1 MRTRIIQDDPEPT
14 ESQRPAEPPPPPGVR
29 TRNIAA
35 RAGRWS
41 ARHKRLAVLGWLVFV
56 FLAYMIGNNV
66 GTDTLTNEEAAVGES
81 GEASRIVADAY
92 PENLGEAVLI
102 QSKTLKAD
110 APEYRAVVTD
120 VARRIEATK
129 GTTSVSTPYDKG
141 SPGPV
146 SDDRHSVMV
155 SFEVKGDLKNKTA
168 MKTIDATVAQTEAA
182 QRAHPGFNIE
192 QFGSGSSEDAFMDV
206 FEKDLRKATFGS
218 LPITLILLVLTF
230 GTLVAAGIP
239 LLLAITGVL
248 ATMGLVGPL
257 SQVSPVEQTITHVI
271 LLIGLAVGV
280 DYALFYLRRM
290 REERAAGHSVETSID
305 VAAATSGRS
314 VLISGLTVIIAM
326 AGMYLA
332 GAPTFTSFAT
342 GTILVVAVAV
352 VGSLTVLPALLSKLG
367 DGIERGRVPGLGRL
381 RARVARFGIWSRILD
396 RVLRRPLL
404 WGGLAAA
411 LLVAL
416 AIPAIGLDTGTPNT
430 AASLPQDEPVVQT
443 FNRVRE
449 AFPQETSSL
458 GLVVKARDVTS
469 PEVTAGLEKLRQ
481 ATAEHRDLL
490 PGSKP
495 DTEVSPDKTVVTVEM
510 EIAGDG
516 TDEKSNQALDVLR
529 NDVVPPTIGA
539 VDGVQTYVTG
549 ATALDADFNDTMS
562 SHIPYVFAF
571 VLTAAFLLLL
581 VTFRSIVVPIKAIV
595 LNLLS
600 VAAAYGVMVL
610 VFQHGWGKSLLGFT
624 ETGPIESWIP
634 LFMFVVL
641 FGLSMDY
648 HVFILSRVREAYD
661 NGMKTED
668 AVSYAIKNTAGVVTS
683 AAVVMVAVFAI
694 FGSLSFIMFKQ
705 MGVGLAFAVL
715 IDATL
720 IRGVLLPATMKLLGD
735 RNWWLPRSLGWIPH
749 TEHEGKAKPR
759 PAPAA

>member
-1 MRTRIIQDDPEPT
+1 MRTRIIQNDPEPP
-14 ESQRPAEPPPPPGVR
+14 EPQSSSEPPPPPGVK

-41 ARHKRLAVLGWLVFV
+41 ARHRRLAVLGWLAFV
-56 FLAYMIGNNV
+56 FLAYMIGSNV
-66 GTDTLTNEEAAVGES
+66 GTDTLTDEEAAVGES
-81 GEASRIVADAY
+81 GEASRVVADAY
-92 PENLGEAVLI
+92 PQNLGEAVLI
-102 QSKTLKAD
+102 QSKTLTAD
-110 APEYRAVVTD
+110 SPEYRAVVAD
-120 VARRIEATK
+120 VTRRVEATE
-129 GTTSVSTPYDKG
+129 GTTKVSSPYDR
-141 SPGPV
+141 SNPSAV
-146 SDDRHSVMV
+146 SDDGHSTMV
-155 SFEVKGDLKNKTA
+155 GFEVKGDLKDATA
-168 MKTIDATVAQTEAA
+168 KETIDASLAQTEAA
-182 QRAHPGFNIE
+182 QRAHPSFNIE
-192 QFGSGSSEDAFMDV
+192 QFGSGSSEDAFDAV
-206 FEKDLRKATFGS
+206 FEKDLKKATFGS

-290 REERAAGHSVETSID
+290 REERAAGHSVEASID

-381 RARVARFGIWSRILD
+381 RARVARIGIWSRILD

-416 AIPAIGLDTGTPNT
+416 AIPAIGLDTGTPDT
-430 AASLPQDEPVVQT
+430 SASLPQDEPVVQT
-443 FNRVRE
+443 FNRVQE
-449 AFPQETSSL
+449 AFPQETDFL
-458 GLVVKARDVTS
+458 EVVVKADDVTS
-469 PEVTAGLEKLRQ
+469 PEVTEGLAKLDQ
-481 ATAEHRDLL
+481 AAAQHRDLL
-490 PGSKP
+490 PGSNP
-495 DTEVSPDKTVVTVEM
+495 DVNVSPDKTVVTVEM

-516 TDEKSNQALDVLR
+516 TDAKSKEALEVLR

-539 VDGVQTYVTG
+539 VDGVQTYVGGG
-549 ATALDADFNDTMS
+549 AAQDADFNDTMS
-562 SHIPYVFAF
+562 SHVPYVFAF
-571 VLTAAFLLLL
+571 VLSAAFLLLL
-581 VTFRSIVVPIKAIV
+581 VTFRSIVVPLKAIV

-610 VFQHGWGKSLLGFT
+610 VFQHGWGKELLGFS

-634 LFMFVVL
+634 LFLFVVL

-668 AVSYAIKNTAGVVTS
+668 AVAYAIKNTAGVVTS

-720 IRGVLLPATMKLLGD
+720 IRGVLLPASMKLLGD
-735 RNWWLPRSLGWIPH
+735 RNWWLPRSLGWIPEI
-749 TEHEGKAKPR
+749 EHEGKAR
-759 PAPAA
+759 QPATA

>member
-1 MRTRIIQDDPEPT
+1 VRTRIIQDQPESSEP
-14 ESQRPAEPPPPPGVR
+14 QVPAEPPSGVK

-41 ARHKRLAVLGWLVFV
+41 ARHKRLAVIGWLAFV
-56 FLAYMIGNNV
+56 VLAYMVGNNV
-66 GTDTLTNEEAAVGES
+66 GTDTLSNEEAAVGES
-81 GEASRIVADAY
+81 GKAARVVAGAY
-92 PENLGEAVLI
+92 PKEIDESVLI
-102 QSKTLKAD
+102 QSKALTAEK
-110 APEYRAVVTD
+110 PVYRAVVAD
-120 VARRIEATK
+120 VTRRIERID
-129 GTTSVSTPYDKG
+129 GTIDVRTPYEETQ
-141 SPGPV
+141 PGPT
-146 SDDRHSVMV
+146 SEDGHSVMV
-155 SFEVKGDLKNKTA
+155 SFGVAGDIKDKSA
-168 MKTIDATVAQTEAA
+168 MKVIDASVDATEAA
-182 QRAHPGFNIE
+182 QRAHPSFNIE
-192 QFGSGSSEDAFMDV
+192 QFGSGSSEDAIMDV
-206 FEKDLRKATFGS
+206 FSKDLRKATLGS
-218 LPITLILLVLTF
+218 LPITLILLVITF

-239 LLLAITGVL
+239 LLLALTGVL

-280 DYALFYLRRM
+280 DYALFYIRRM
-290 REERAAGHSVETSID
+290 REERAAGRSTEAAID

-314 VLISGLTVIIAM
+314 VLVSGLTVIIAM

-352 VGSLTVLPALLSKLG
+352 VGSLTVLPALLSRLG

-381 RARVARFGIWSRILD
+381 RARVARIGIWSRILD

-416 AIPAIGLDTGTPNT
+416 ALPAIGLDTGTPNT

-443 FNRVRE
+443 FNHVE
-449 AFPQETSSL
+449 KAFPQETSSL
-458 GLVVKARDVTS
+458 NVVVQADDVTS
-469 PEVTAGLEKLRQ
+469 PKVQQGLTAMERA
-481 ATAEHRDLL
+481 ATQHRELL
-490 PGSKP
+490 PGSAP
-495 DTEVSPDKTVVTVEM
+495 DIEVSPDKSVVKVEM

-516 TDEKSNQALDVLR
+516 TDEQSAQALEVLR
-529 NDVVPPTIGA
+529 TDVVPPTIGA
-539 VDGVQTYVTG
+539 VDGVQTYVGG
-549 ATALDADFNDTMS
+549 ATAEDADFNDTMS
-562 SHIPYVFAF
+562 SHVPYVFAF
-571 VLTAAFLLLL
+571 VLSAAFLLLL

-610 VFQHGWGKSLLGFT
+610 VFQHGWGKSLLGFS
-624 ETGPIESWIP
+624 ETGPIEAWIP
-634 LFMFVVL
+634 LFLFVVL

-683 AAVVMVAVFAI
+683 AAVVMIAVFAI

-720 IRGVLLPATMKLLGD
+720 IRGILLPATMKLLGD

-749 TEHEGKAKPR
+749 IEHEGKAKPR